1 MYPDYRAIEEQ
12 EMTQYFQEQ
21 DYSNVSDW
29 SVLFST
35 HQDFCNALHHTNH
48 VMHKQ
53 AKQIKANKDRNKNI
67 VDFGTFDGRT
77 QESIDNYYA
86 NMPNWAK

>member
-12 EMTQYFQEQ
+12 NMTQYFQEQ

-29 SVLFST
+29 SVLFSD
-35 HQDFCNALHHTNH
+35 HKSFCNALHHTNH

-53 AKQIKANKDRNKNI
+53 AKQIKACKDRNLNLNN
-67 VDFGTFDGRT
+67 TFDELKQR
-77 QESIDNYYA
+77 SVDNYYS
-86 NMPNWAK
+86 NMPNWAR

>member
-12 EMTQYFQEQ
+12 NMTQYFQEQ

-29 SVLFST
+29 SVLFSD
-35 HQDFCNALHHTNH
+35 HKSFCNALHHTNH

-53 AKQIKANKDRNKNI
+53 AKQIKACKDRNLNFNN
-67 VDFGTFDGRT
+67 VNFDPQFQRNYET
-77 QESIDNYYA
+77 SLSVSINGI
-86 NMPNWAK
+86 

>member
-12 EMTQYFQEQ
+12 NMTQYFQEQ

-53 AKQIKANKDRNKNI
+53 AKQIKACKDRNLN
-67 VDFGTFDGRT
+67 FNNSFDELT
-77 QESIDNYYA
+77 QRSVEHHYSNL
-86 NMPNWAK
+86 PNWAK